1 MAKAPLVHSTWSGAG
16 LATPGGS
23 ADNVYTTPD
32 MGSFGGGMPDIDSYF
47 SDLVPSDLD
56 QPAQQQGA
64 AVYYSPSQKKFVVG
78 GQEIEEVNETALA
91 QAAQQNLQPTA
102 NPGGDYT
109 PVDQA
114 SWSQF
119 IQNIIDPS
127 LGRLASRNF
136 GIGVDNLQQLAG
148 AGLSFLGAEETGGA
162 IIEQQNKDLANTSVY
177 QRNFTDIGSSPE
189 RGAIDWFVANLAQQ
203 GPNLIESAVT
213 ALAGAAVGTATG
225 GPGIGTVGGALA
237 GLLSKQSFKSTLT
250 TAAKKYVAKEAL
262 NEAETKALKQ
272 AAGAFG
278 ATVASNYAMG
288 VSDIYNEGLETGTDN
303 RAAAALGGIPYA
315 ALETLPEYFLVGRVL
330 SEVGGNKAL
339 ANTFRQKALQR
350 AKAVGGGALRQA
362 GQEGT
367 TELSQE
373 ALLLMATTNDW
384 DDPATVNRFVNAF
397 AAGAG
402 VGGAVGAF
410 GGGLQ
415 GRFTP
420 TDMLNPAANPE
431 TGGVVGTQGELF
443 SDLPEQTNPGPDY
456 TGLSSPLPTQPSPQ
470 TDLFEQDG
478 GVQLELPLG
487 SVNERGAMGL
497 PVQQR
502 GTVPGTTE
510 AGGAQQ
516 DLFDPAV
523 ANQVAMERGR
533 ANITAMQQRLLRGRN
548 IAEASQFPGP
558 TVQPASQPA
567 SQLNPAD
574 LLGDQAVQASQPMR
588 QNAVLTAQQN
598 KLQQQ
603 LAARQNQQA
612 VGSTSPTPA
621 ASPQEPVV
629 AQVPPAD
636 APASVGANTV
646 EQVPPGGV
654 PSGMNS
660 KPLNK
665 LLAEGRPFNAAQ
677 EGTQQQGSVIER
689 EQAPQGRQATK
700 ASRGDSLKQG
710 RKKQAE
716 GLEDTIIGKYVVGLD
731 PKTGKWGVYVKNRS
745 ANKRGTTVGLWNTR
759 DNAVADAEEKNDRL
773 SLGKKEAKKKTPAKK
788 PQAAEAASPAQETT
802 PAPIE
807 QPVAAEPE
815 RPSQPKGK
823 VSEVDAAIQRLDF
836 VPSYGDLNEQQ
847 QQAFDD
853 DVETLVSA
861 TLEPSTKQKQRGE
874 HTAAAEM
881 LRFVL
886 GDATYSEADFY
897 EAVRLGY
904 GKSTEETMRAI
915 MADADPKPKHTGN
928 KALKDAEKHAD
939 KTTDVDANFDKTVD
953 EGNFLRAAD
962 GNPIDQPMGQGDI
975 RLKVK
980 QVLSKFKI
988 KPNVVIV
995 KNVEDL
1001 KTRMPALYKRA
1012 KAARANDDFD
1022 QTPAYA
1028 YAFGDNI
1035 IIYSDM
1041 IADERQL
1048 TFTVLHETLGHIG
1061 LRALVGPKNVATELM
1076 NLYNSD
1082 RRVANSVEAYRSMR
1096 GINNTPEA
1104 VEEWLADN
1112 IARLET
1118 SFITRAWR
1126 SVQRM
1131 LSKAGIKLGDE
1142 AAIPLMYAIR
1152 KNARGE
1158 GSHFSAAV
1166 LKANMQAVMLEK
1178 HEGRFQTDTLNADN
1192 LGSRYTASLGM
1203 KSAGYEKNIADA
1215 VDWLKDTGLDTKE
1228 IIRRGVSFVETLDFK
1243 AARNE
1248 GLSTVLSVFAK
1259 SANHTKKV
1267 LSRIND
1273 VVEITHKGD
1282 YWGLNKN
1289 APTKQDR
1296 AEAGE
1301 ALALYS
1307 LYRGFQVTEE
1317 MIDNYP
1323 DLYDPETGKI
1333 NPDVMAQ
1340 IEEATAVTRE
1350 EMAEGFVVPAPEG
1363 TGPDIV
1369 IPGVQL
1375 SAKGWQIFEE
1385 QRKAMRMISE
1395 ELLLSHY
1402 NKKMGGFAALR
1413 DLLTGETE
1421 LNLPIDVAQDVQAIA
1436 EKYVDMWERAINPDG
1451 SVDAAQRDRANTFM
1465 VQITRAFHNNAKL
1478 RDWLEG
1484 QGPDKEEASEQFRT
1498 PEFQPYIDRLQR
1510 VHDAFQ
1516 QVETGGV
1523 ELQDVIQAR
1532 VQPIINSLVQANTEV
1547 RNAERMAKKTLLSAY
1562 VPLFR
1567 EGKYEV
1573 RQIVMDEN
1581 GKPIDE
1587 KLIPADMHRALW
1599 SGRYKKESMAELTI
1613 KALRDTWGE
1622 NEIFTINVPD
1632 MEANVDP
1639 ETGVRPTKEM
1649 RVRFGFTSGSAR
1661 QEAETGTALSF
1672 YEIISFLDM
1681 NGINLTPQERSK
1693 LVEKTTRQ
1701 GDRARAMLMREGR
1714 PGFDANVIK
1723 GVSRHIET
1731 MAHVVSKN
1739 MYGFELEKSMTNRR
1753 AFMGNKDH
1761 LNRLKEAVDRA
1772 ENPAEKKLAE
1782 REYHRFAHKYAW
1794 SAQPVD
1800 GGAKTIKVGDK
1811 ELKLQGRG
1819 NEAWDEARKLLA
1831 WYEDS
1836 NTIASTAGRVF
1847 RTEIGA
1853 KLVTATVAAHLGASP
1868 ATAMINVAAL
1878 ATHTSMYLAYY
1889 NPRNGFG
1896 LGHGMFKSMT
1906 ALQKALS
1913 DLALPRWED
1922 AKFLDDLLDSVATSN
1937 DPQVNIPGTKLK
1949 RHEVEALK
1957 KATEFGWLAPA
1968 ASDALVGS
1976 ARGSMTDTANDIVR
1990 KWMWTF
1996 NYTEQMNRRT
2006 TLMATYRLE
2015 YERARQ
2021 AGKTHEQASKM
2032 ALNEAETA
2040 LTASQGDYNMYNRPQ
2055 MFRGDVMAYVFM
2067 YKMFTLMSVNLVAR
2081 MSHRDKLVFLAALLV
2096 ISGMKGLPFADD
2108 IMDLL
2113 DTLAQMFGIP
2123 MSGVEREAAK
2133 FIDSVAPGWSPYF
2146 LRGVLDQATG
2156 GTLSTR
2162 LGMGDLVPLTGALKH
2177 GADPWREFSDF
2188 AGPVFS
2194 VTGDLFVWSGGAA
2207 RYGLE
2212 ALGLADDNT
2221 KLETLLRE
2229 SPASIIRAIGDSYA
2243 YLDDGAITNSRGQ
2256 VVSKEAGWWT
2266 IATRLLGFY
2275 PAAATRQYD
2284 AIRAQKYFGEYSKAI
2299 KAGYVQRYVK
2309 ADTAE
2314 ERREVVRDVA
2324 EWNRAAKGTDFFIA
2338 NFMKSAQ
2345 RAKKSANETA
2355 AQRFLKST
2363 PKAQRQG
2370 AMDLISIYGV
2380 E

>member
-119 IQNIIDPS
+119 VQNIIDPG

-189 RGAIDWFVANLAQQ
+189 RGAIDWFVANVAQQ
-203 GPNLIESAVT
+203 GPNILESLITAAGGAV
-213 ALAGAAVGTATG
+213 AGTAVG
-225 GPGIGTVGGALA
+225 GPGLGTIGGAIA
-237 GLLSKQSFKSTLT
+237 GITGKQAFKQTVMQ
-250 TAAKKYVAKEAL
+250 AAKKYAAKEAL
-262 NEAETKALKQ
+262 SDVEAAALKK
-272 AAGAFG
+272 AAGIAG
-278 ATVASNYAMG
+278 AAIASTGSNYAMG
-288 VSDIYNEGLETGTDN
+288 VSDIYNEGLETGTAN
-303 RAAAALGGIPYA
+303 RAAAAMGAVPYA
-315 ALETLPEYFLVGRVL
+315 ALETLPEFFLAGRFF
-330 SEVGGNKAL
+330 SDVGGNKVASNLFRDRAL
-339 ANTFRQKALQR
+339 AR
-350 AKAVGGGALRQA
+350 AKGAAGGAAKQA
-362 GQEGT
+362 PLEGL
-367 TELSQE
+367 TEAGQE
-373 ALLLMATTNDW
+373 ALLIAATTQNW
-384 DDPATVNRFVNAF
+384 DDPQTVNRFINSF
-397 AAGAG
+397 AAGAAVGG
-402 VGGAVGAF
+402 VGGAL
-410 GGGLQ
+410 GGGLKGTTQ
-415 GRFTP
+415 ATNL
-420 TDMLNPAANPE
+420 LNPSENPE
-431 TGGVVGTQGELF
+431 TGAPAQVE
-443 SDLPEQTNPGPDY
+443 
-456 TGLSSPLPTQPSPQ
+456 
-470 TDLFEQDG
+470 G
-478 GVQLELPLG
+478 G
-487 SVNERGAMGL
+487 GL
-497 PVQQR
+497 PQ
-502 GTVPGTTE
+502 
-510 AGGAQQ
+510 
-516 DLFDPAV
+516 L
-523 ANQVAMERGR
+523 
-533 ANITAMQQRLLRGRN
+533 
-548 IAEASQFPGP
+548 PGP
-558 TVQPASQPA
+558 TPIAGLLQSPEAFAPPPSNALSYEQPLALPAPPANLLEGPSTIAPPPVINAPGPVAPSQEQVDQQAGQLASQ
-567 SQLNPAD
+567 QNPAAP
-574 LLGDQAVQASQPMR
+574 GYIPPIAAPAPPAVQQQMR
-588 QNAVLTAQQN
+588 NAKAADILKRNATRDV
-598 KLQQQ
+598 
-603 LAARQNQQA
+603 ARQNQQA
-612 VGSTSPTPA
+612 VGFTSPTPA

-646 EQVPPGGV
+646 EQVAPGDV
-654 PSGMNS
+654 PSGMKS

-665 LLAEGRPFNAAQ
+665 LLAKGKPVNAAQ
-677 EGTQQQGSVIER
+677 ERTQQQGSVIER

-700 ASRGDSLKQG
+700 TSRGDSLKQG
-710 RKKQAE
+710 RKKQEVQAQA
-716 GLEDTIIGKYVVGLD
+716 VA
-731 PKTGKWGVYVKNRS
+731 KTPF
-745 ANKRGTTVGLWNTR
+745 TVGKAGERWVVYEDGDLAQNINGLNGF
-759 DNAVADAEEKNDRL
+759 DNKTKAVAAA
-773 SLGKKEAKKKTPAKK
+773 KKETKRRATEAKKKTPAKK

-802 PAPIE
+802 PAPTE

-847 QQAFDD
+847 QLAFDD

-886 GDATYSEADFY
+886 GDSTYSEADFY

-915 MADADPKPKHTGN
+915 MTDADPKPKHTGN

-1041 IADERQL
+1041 IADEQQL

-1112 IARLET
+1112 IAKLET

-1131 LSKAGIKLGDE
+1131 LSKVGIKLGDE

-1228 IIRRGVSFVETLDFK
+1228 IVRRGVSFVETLDFK

-1273 VVEITHKGD
+1273 EVEITHKGD

-1289 APTKQDR
+1289 APTKLDR
-1296 AEAGE
+1296 EQAGE

-1340 IEEATAVTRE
+1340 IEKATAVTRE

-1375 SAKGWQIFEE
+1375 SDKGWQIFEE

-1421 LNLPIDVAQDVQAIA
+1421 LNLPLDVAQDVQAIA

-1484 QGPDKEEASEQFRT
+1484 QGPDREEASEQFRT

-1599 SGRYKKESMAELTI
+1599 SGRYTSKSMAERTVD
-1613 KALRDTWGE
+1613 ALRDTWGE

-1632 MEANVDP
+1632 TEANVDP

-1681 NGINLTPQERSK
+1681 NGINLTPTERAK

-1714 PGFDANVIK
+1714 PGFDTNVIK

-1811 ELKLQGRG
+1811 ELNLQGRG

-1896 LGHGMFKSMT
+1896 LGHGWFKSMT

-2081 MSHRDKLVFLAALLV
+2081 MRHRDKLVFLAALLV

-2133 FIDSVAPGWSPYF
+2133 FIDAVAPGWSPFF
-2146 LRGVLDQATG
+2146 LRGFLDQATG

-2194 VTGDLFVWSGGAA
+2194 VTGDLFVWSGSAA

-2243 YLDDGAITNSRGQ
+2243 YLDDGTITNSRGQ

-2324 EWNRAAKGTDFFIA
+2324 EWNRAAKGTDFYIA

-2370 AMDLISIYGV
+2370 AMDLISVYGV